1 MKNSQSGAT
10 LIEVMVAVIVIGFA
24 LIGLAGMQALS
35 ISMNQSSYYRSIA
48 ADLGTDLGERIKA
61 LNSPFLASA
70 DANPTPP
77 KSPDFSKCIQNG
89 TSAPNCAG
97 QDADRATYAALVL
110 SEMTSWNNLR
120 MSQLPAGST
129 YTLSAVQSGTSDLFR
144 YTLTLSWVDD
154 RSKNTTTS
162 YSVVIE

>member
-1 MKNSQSGAT
+1 MKKSQSGAT
-10 LIEVMVAVIVIGFA
+10 LLEVMIAVVIIGFA

-61 LNSPFLASA
+61 LNSPFLASV
-70 DANPTPP
+70 DANPLPP
-77 KSPDFSKCIQNG
+77 KSPDFSKCTQNG
-89 TSAPNCAG
+89 VLAPACAG
-97 QDADRATYAALVL
+97 QAADRAAYSALL
-110 SEMTSWNNLR
+110 QSEMTSWNNLR
-120 MSQLPAGST
+120 ISQLPVGST

-144 YTLTLSWVDD
+144 YTLTMSWIDD
-154 RSKNTTTS
+154 RSENTITN